1 MIKVLVADDT
11 KNIRILLMK
20 CLQLEGY
27 EVRTA
32 NDGGEALE
40 ALLHGAFDLA
50 FLDIKMPMFSG
61 TEVLKKAREMG
72 VCTPVII
79 ITAYATVKNA
89 VECTQMGAVAYLQ
102 KPFTADKV
110 RNVLAELACSKA
122 TTIVRSE
129 DISDIVERLS
139 GEGNYIEALR
149 ILKKELSEKPL
160 EAGLYL
166 LLSQVSEKLGSSE
179 DAEQYRKLFNTF
191 VYRNKPK

>member
-50 FLDIKMPMFSG
+50 FLDIKMPLFSG

-72 VCTPVII
+72 ICTPVII

-110 RNVLAELACSKA
+110 RNVLAELECSN
-122 TTIVRSE
+122 TTLSE
-129 DISDIVERLS
+129 GAGDIGDIVERLS
-139 GEGNYIEALR
+139 GEGNYKEALR
-149 ILKKELSEKPL
+149 LLKKELSVKPL
-160 EAGLYL
+160 EVGLYL
-166 LLSQVSEKLGSSE
+166 LLSQVSEKLGLAE
-179 DAEQYRKLFNTF
+179 DAKKYRKLYESI
-191 VYRNKPK
+191 V